1 MVCVVLSH
9 ADCGPC
15 RLEASIVVICDEG
28 ISDDE
33 AHFRRWCGDGC
44 WASVPR
50 CIRYK
55 NEASGVLIAV
65 FIQLDIERLCFPG
78 LEPLVALYM
87 HTSEGEAN
95 IVLHGIDVGDDIRF
109 WSQMICGFHEEL
121 A

>member
-9 ADCGPC
+9 ANCGPC
-15 RLEASIVVICDEG
+15 LLEASIVVVCDEG
-28 ISDDE
+28 ASDE
-33 AHFRRWCGDGC
+33 KAHFCRWCGDGC

-55 NEASGVLIAV
+55 NEASSVFIAV

-95 IVLHGIDVGDDIRF
+95 IVSYGIDVGGDVQL
-109 WSQMICGFHEEL
+109 WLQMIRGFHEEL